1 MLLTKINELDE
12 LYVLIILSIYEKYDN
27 IYESINVIYY
37 NVDSIKCTWV

>member
-1 MLLTKINELDE
+1 MLLTKIYDVDD

-27 IYESINVIYY
+27 IYESINVIYH